1 METDEK
7 LWQHERMSM
16 YDQNDAIT
24 ITICSIV
31 FDQKKRS
38 VITIMTYI
46 LRQNVVETLHFVYA
60 FCLCRMPVRKNV
72 TIWYVFFCVLPLDVL
87 PKRNRI
93 QTNKQPIIC
102 IFSLRFPLS
111 TCCMSSLCITLNERT
126 SNSFDA
132 SIPIRF
138 AKCNFTDKL
147 TTIYQISIRPSLM

>member
-1 METDEK
+1 MCDRVYQHLILNKNRTQQRRAQIMETDEK
-7 LWQHERMSM
+7 LWQHERMCM

-93 QTNKQPIIC
+93 QTNKQPTDYMHL
-102 IFSLRFPLS
+102 FSPFPTFDMLHVVFVH
-111 TCCMSSLCITLNERT
+111 
-126 SNSFDA
+126 NS
-132 SIPIRF
+132 
-138 AKCNFTDKL
+138 
-147 TTIYQISIRPSLM
+147 Q